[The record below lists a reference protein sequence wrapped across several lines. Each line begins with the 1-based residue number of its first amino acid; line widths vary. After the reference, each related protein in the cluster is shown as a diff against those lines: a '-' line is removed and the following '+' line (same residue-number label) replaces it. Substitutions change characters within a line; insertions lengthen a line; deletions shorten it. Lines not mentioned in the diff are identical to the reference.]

1 MKKALTLLTGTCLLS
16 MLCPAQRIQQVPDSI
31 RKKYKVRQLEEK
43 AEETA
48 KIKEGKKNVIDFTKY
63 DNDSLL
69 TLKLIELALAYN
81 PEIAVSDVNTNVSE
95 AELRYAKKSWLN
107 AISANGNVNEFVVNN
122 SAASSFFPKYNFG
135 VSVPFD
141 IFSRVKKDKAIARG
155 NIEVNKYNKQTK
167 INMVKEEVQLKYEAY
182 KEMKEV
188 MMLQQE
194 SLEYDLTANEAAK
207 KSYADGEITLE
218 EMNKAYQVVL
228 QEKSKLVS
236 KRRNYHAA
244 KISLQE
250 YIGYEIIDTE

>member
-1 MKKALTLLTGTCLLS
+1 
-16 MLCPAQRIQQVPDSI
+16 
-31 RKKYKVRQLEEK
+31 
-43 AEETA
+43 
-48 KIKEGKKNVIDFTKY
+48 
-63 DNDSLL
+63 
-69 TLKLIELALAYN
+69 
-81 PEIAVSDVNTNVSE
+81 
-95 AELRYAKKSWLN
+95 
-107 AISANGNVNEFVVNN
+107 
-122 SAASSFFPKYNFG
+122 
-135 VSVPFD
+135 
-141 IFSRVKKDKAIARG
+141 DKAIARG

-236 KRRNYHAA
+236 KRR
-244 KISLQE
+244 
-250 YIGYEIIDTE
+250 

>member
-1 MKKALTLLTGTCLLS
+1 MKKALF
-16 MLCPAQRIQQVPDSI
+16 LCSGIFLASLFCQAQRIQQVPDSI

-43 AEETA
+43 AEQKA
-48 KIKEGKKNVIDFTKY
+48 IANQDKRKIIDFTKY

-69 TLKLIELALAYN
+69 NIKLIELALAHN
-81 PEIAVSDVNTNVSE
+81 PEIAVSDVNTEVSK
-95 AELRYAKKSWLN
+95 AELKYAKKSWMN

-122 SAASSFFPKYNFG
+122 SAAASFFPKYNFG
-135 VSVPFD
+135 IAVPFD
-141 IFSRVKKDKAIARG
+141 IFSRVKKDKAIAKG
-155 NIEVNKYNKQTK
+155 NIEINKFNKQTK
-167 INMVKEEVQLKYEAY
+167 IIMVREEVQLRFEAY

-236 KRRNYHAA
+236 KRRNYRAA
-244 KISLQE
+244 KISLEE